1 MPLRPSRRLVL
12 AAAAFG
18 ALAACTQRAPSDAAG
33 VAQDADARHV
43 NVYTTRHYGSDQAV
57 YRRFTEET
65 GIEVRVL
72 EIGGAELFD
81 RLQTE
86 GDQTAA
92 DLIVTVDG
100 GALWRLAEAGMLQP
114 LSTPALQAAA
124 PARFRDPDNR
134 WWAFAK
140 RARVIVYNKESVD
153 PVILRSMDDLAQA
166 RFRGQVCARSSANT
180 YNLSMLAAR
189 IERAGADN
197 ARDWARGVVENF
209 ARQPQGADTEQIRAV
224 AAGQCQVAISNHY
237 YLLRLQNSD
246 DPADREVASK
256 VGVFIPDQDGAGAH
270 VNISGAGVSAYSPRV
285 AQATR
290 LLEFLLSPESQSLF
304 ANLTNEFPVR
314 PDVELTPGL
323 AALGRFHEEQ
333 IPFEALGRRQA
344 EAARIYEEVGWR

>member
-1 MPLRPSRRLVL
+1 MPPLPSRRLLL
-12 AAAAFG
+12 AAAAVAALG
-18 ALAACTQRAPSDAAG
+18 ACSRREPAKGAS
-33 VAQDADARHV
+33 VAQDGDARHV

-57 YRRFTEET
+57 YRRFTDET

-86 GDQTAA
+86 GDQTSA

-100 GALWRLAEAGMLQP
+100 GALWRLAEANLLQP
-114 LSTPALQAAA
+114 VTTPALQAAA

-140 RARVIVYNKESVD
+140 RLRVIVYNKQSVD

-189 IERAGADN
+189 IERAGAEN
-197 ARDWARGVVENF
+197 ARAWARGVVENF
-209 ARQPQGADTEQIRAV
+209 ARPPQGADTEQIRAV

-237 YLLRLQNSD
+237 YLLRLAKSD
-246 DPADREVASK
+246 DPVDRETAAR
-256 VGVFIPDQDGAGAH
+256 VGMFIPDQDGPGVH
-270 VNISGAGVSAYSPRV
+270 VNISGAGISAHSPRV

-290 LLEFLLSPESQSLF
+290 LLEFLLSSESQTLF

-314 PDVELTPGL
+314 PDVELTPEL

-333 IPFEALGRRQA
+333 IQFEALGRRQA